1 MKRNDLLD
9 TKKLNEVE
17 LVGKIKLLKKEIAD
31 LVMDRNMN
39 KLTDLKS
46 IGKKRKEI
54 AQIMTIIRQ
63 KQLINEFEVQKG
75 EVDAK

>member
-75 EVDAK
+75 EVDSK